1 MNNNQNPS
9 LYFLYLHFSSYAA
22 RNYNT
27 NTNTNNNNNAL
38 TISNVPVRKMAGGRV
53 FL

>member
-1 MNNNQNPS
+1 MNNNPNAS
-9 LYFLYLHFSSYAA
+9 LYFLYLDFSSYTIS
-22 RNYNT
+22 NYNS

-38 TISNVPVRKMAGGRV
+38 TISNILVRKMAGGRV